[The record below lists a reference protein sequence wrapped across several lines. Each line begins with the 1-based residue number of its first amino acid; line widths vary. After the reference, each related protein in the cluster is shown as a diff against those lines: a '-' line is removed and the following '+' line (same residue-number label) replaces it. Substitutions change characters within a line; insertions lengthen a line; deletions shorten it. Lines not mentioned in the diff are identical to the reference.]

1 MPATKIDETD
11 DVITRGSSPI
21 NKLTSLLKAITVEPV
36 VFFYALG
43 FSITMVIS
51 PNLYLEKT
59 CTVRWIFIL

>member
-1 MPATKIDETD
+1 MPATKKDETD
-11 DVITRGSSPI
+11 DGITPGSSPI
-21 NKLTSLLKAITVEPV
+21 NKLTSLLKAITIEPV

-59 CTVRWIFIL
+59 CTVRLIIVN